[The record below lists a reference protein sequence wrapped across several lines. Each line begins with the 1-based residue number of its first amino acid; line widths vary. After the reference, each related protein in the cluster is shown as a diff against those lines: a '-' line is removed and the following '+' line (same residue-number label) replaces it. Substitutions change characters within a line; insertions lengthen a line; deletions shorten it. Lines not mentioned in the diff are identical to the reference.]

1 MGNVDIQNDLILPE
15 KNDNIK
21 KKNKKKK
28 LPNVSLWAVNQV
40 RNLSQLFVYSNQI
53 GLRKPLTPVTAPV

>member
-21 KKNKKKK
+21 KKPKNKCFPVGSKSGKKSIIA
-28 LPNVSLWAVNQV
+28 LCVQ
-40 RNLSQLFVYSNQI
+40 
-53 GLRKPLTPVTAPV
+53 

>member
-21 KKNKKKK
+21 KKQKKKQ
-28 LPNVSLWAVNQV
+28 PNVSLWAVNQV
-40 RNLSQLFVYSNQI
+40 RNLS
-53 GLRKPLTPVTAPV
+53 

>member
-21 KKNKKKK
+21 KKTKKKTTK
-28 LPNVSLWAVNQV
+28 C
-40 RNLSQLFVYSNQI
+40 F
-53 GLRKPLTPVTAPV
+53 PVGSKSGKKSIIALCVQ